1 MAEVAAQPAP
11 AHFLDHTERWLERSV
26 RPLASVG
33 VLGMLTAAGVTV
45 ADVLLRSLA
54 GRGVLGLNEITSMAF
69 GIAIAACLP
78 AGTAGG
84 VHLKID
90 IFARWITG
98 RLAAWLDVF
107 GSVLLLIFFAILTH
121 RILIFSGTL
130 YTQGRTTVLL
140 GLPMAPF
147 IFVVVA
153 LLAVSALVQ
162 AVIAFN
168 KLRQAVA
175 YVPVAGAKSY
185 PVATA
190 VAVML
195 AVIIV
200 ALGGYA
206 LLDFSGMA
214 DWAQANPGKAVA
226 IAFGCMWILM
236 LSQVPLAAVT
246 GLIGIVAG
254 ALFIGFPPFFS
265 AFATESAGLLT
276 NSQIATLPLFLMMGS
291 FAAVSGLSEDLYELA
306 HVLFGR
312 FRGGLALATIGSCAG
327 FGALTGSSLATAA
340 TIGRVAIP
348 EMRARG
354 YSPALATGTCAAG
367 GTLGPLVPPGSGPII
382 VFAILTEASIG
393 QLFVAS
399 VGPAILAILL
409 YFLTIMIYVRVW
421 PTSAPRVVTQV
432 EHAHLR
438 ATLRRCIP
446 VALLVLGVMG
456 GLYFGIFTDTESAA
470 VGAIG
475 AFVIAIYRGKIN
487 RGSYLEVMVE
497 TTATTAMVYAM
508 IIGAQAFSFF
518 VLVSSLTESVTA
530 FIGGLEWD
538 KLALISII
546 LLGYLLLGTVMES
559 FAMMIITVPII
570 TPLIVQIGYPVIW
583 WGIVMMCVVE
593 TGMIHPPFG
602 LNVFVLKGITPNV
615 SMWTIYRGVAPFVV
629 ADLIKLVLLVLFPAI
644 TLWLPGTMHR

>member
-1 MAEVAAQPAP
+1 MHACAGSSREDGRLTEVAAQPAP

-33 VLGMLTAAGVTV
+33 VFGMLIAAGVTV
-45 ADVLLRSLA
+45 ADVLMRWLA
-54 GRGVLGLNEITSMAF
+54 GTGVLGLNEIISMVF
-69 GIAIAACLP
+69 GVAIAACLP

-107 GSVLLLIFFAILTH
+107 GSLLLLIFFAILTQ
-121 RILIFSGTL
+121 RLFIFAQTL
-130 YTQGRTTVLL
+130 QAQARTTVLL
-140 GLPMAPF
+140 GWPMAPF
-147 IFVVVA
+147 MFVVVA
-153 LLAVSALVQ
+153 LLAITTVVQ
-162 AVIAFN
+162 ATIAIN
-168 KLRQAVA
+168 KIRQAAA
-175 YVPVAGAKSY
+175 YVEALGAKSY

-190 VAVML
+190 IAVVL
-195 AVIIV
+195 AIIIV
-200 ALGGYA
+200 TLGAYA
-206 LLDFSGMA
+206 LFDFAGMA
-214 DWAQANPGKAVA
+214 DWAQDNPGKAVG
-226 IAFGCMWILM
+226 IAFACMWILM

-246 GLIGIVAG
+246 GLIGIVGG
-254 ALFIGFPPFFS
+254 ALFIGFSPFFS

-306 HVLFGR
+306 HVMFGR

-399 VGPAILAILL
+399 VGPAILAVLL

-421 PTSAPRVVTQV
+421 PASS
-432 EHAHLR
+432 
-438 ATLRRCIP
+438 P
-446 VALLVLGVMG
+446 VA
-456 GLYFGIFTDTESAA
+456 A
-470 VGAIG
+470 
-475 AFVIAIYRGKIN
+475 K
-487 RGSYLEVMVE
+487 
-497 TTATTAMVYAM
+497 
-508 IIGAQAFSFF
+508 
-518 VLVSSLTESVTA
+518 SL
-530 FIGGLEWD
+530 
-538 KLALISII
+538 
-546 LLGYLLLGTVMES
+546 
-559 FAMMIITVPII
+559 
-570 TPLIVQIGYPVIW
+570 
-583 WGIVMMCVVE
+583 
-593 TGMIHPPFG
+593 
-602 LNVFVLKGITPNV
+602 
-615 SMWTIYRGVAPFVV
+615 
-629 ADLIKLVLLVLFPAI
+629 
-644 TLWLPGTMHR
+644 